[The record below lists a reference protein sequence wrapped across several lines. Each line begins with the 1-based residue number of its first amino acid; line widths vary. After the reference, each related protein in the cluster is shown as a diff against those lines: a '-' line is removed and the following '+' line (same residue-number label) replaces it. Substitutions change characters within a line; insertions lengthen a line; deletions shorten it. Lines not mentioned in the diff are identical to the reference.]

1 VFRSGLRIL
10 ISFIPIASGSFSEI
24 FVNLWQRNH
33 ILCTFESN
41 LTEMRFYK
49 ITLLFFLVLA
59 AAMTQGQTPGFG
71 SNVMASKDSAESP
84 VVYFQPKVSL
94 GLGTSFTTFS
104 GASALSTWVMP
115 QITMPVA
122 KKWNASIGMGY
133 SSIFYQGFSHSG
145 GKQNHSQYAHL
156 FVSGQYLL
164 NKRVTLTGTAY
175 KTMMLNPV
183 TTGDVPR
190 DGRLDFSNQ
199 GVMLDMN
206 YKVTDQFEINVGV
219 EYRQQNNPLYPG
231 MQPGISSGFGD
242 RMTGGSF
249 VPYY

>member
-1 VFRSGLRIL
+1 MVSVRFNGYIVT
-10 ISFIPIASGSFSEI
+10 SGSFSEI
-24 FVNLWQRNH
+24 FVNLCQCNH
-33 ILCTFESN
+33 ILRTFESN

-49 ITLLFFLVLA
+49 ISFLFLLMLA
-59 AAMTQGQTPGFG
+59 TAISQGQTSGFG
-71 SNVMASKDSAESP
+71 SNVMASHDGAKTPATH
-84 VVYFQPKVSL
+84 FQPKVSL
-94 GLGTSFTTFS
+94 GLGTSFTAFS

-122 KKWNASIGMGY
+122 KKWNVSIGMGY
-133 SSIFYQGFSHSG
+133 SSIFYQGFNNSAG
-145 GKQNHSQYAHL
+145 QPNNSQYAHL

-164 NKRVTLTGTAY
+164 SERVTLTGTAY

-206 YKVTDQFEINVGV
+206 YKVTDHFEINVGV
-219 EYRQQNNPLYPG
+219 EYRQQSYPLYPG

-242 RMTGGSF
+242 RMTGGGF
-249 VPYY
+249 VPFY